1 MLEIWQESLGVAFGG
16 TGLPLISSLLF
27 DRGYHGHMDFNHEG
41 KKTGYFFKQFLKMA
55 KKTLTGSGLWPQ
67 TSRLLYRCCPIW
79 AIQLLINLDGG
90 SPIKVVAGG
99 GNSEALSG
107 HNTALGAVQVKSFWL
122 APAVFQ
128 ILKLNPKFGRV
139 NCTLYV
145 DWSANKWPFF
155 MIFKREHRWQDV
167 F

>member
-1 MLEIWQESLGVAFGG
+1 MPNHFFKTSIVKNMLEIWQESLGVAFGG

-90 SPIKVVAGG
+90 SPIKVVAGVG
-99 GNSEALSG
+99 GGTQKHYQGIIQHWEQYRLKASDSHQQYFRYWSWIQN
-107 HNTALGAVQVKSFWL
+107 LG
-122 APAVFQ
+122 
-128 ILKLNPKFGRV
+128 
-139 NCTLYV
+139 
-145 DWSANKWPFF
+145 
-155 MIFKREHRWQDV
+155 E
-167 F
+167 